1 MQLRNALAMAAAVL
15 LTTPRPVALLRPPGG
30 DTDAHVGR
38 TTTHGRGAGRGII
51 GTTATATA
59 VSGSTAAAHEDGF
72 HSPKDMPT
80 SSVCRLNQLAMEYAH
95 KIQPRRPHSW
105 NVATLAD
112 CPTAIGSS
120 NVSNKHK
127 HMAVTRVYADC
138 LRADGYTLQWPAWF
152 AATGVAFEH

>member
-1 MQLRNALAMAAAVL
+1 MQLRIALAMATAVL
-15 LTTPRPVALLRPPGG
+15 LTTPRPVALLRPPSD

-72 HSPKDMPT
+72 HSPKDIPT

-105 NVATLAD
+105 NVATLAVQRR
-112 CPTAIGSS
+112 S
-120 NVSNKHK
+120 
-127 HMAVTRVYADC
+127 AVRMFQTK
-138 LRADGYTLQWPAWF
+138 TNTWQ
-152 AATGVAFEH
+152 